1 MKTSFYPTSGWV
13 RVLGCLFLYLIF
25 SSEISIAKQNT
36 NFISLKL
43 PRNIQIQIPKEWW
56 LLGPN
61 HERMIQTSVEAVLD
75 ISGLEINENQKIS
88 LIKANSMPR
97 STYAAVGISS
107 SIPPSIMPSEFES
120 ISAADRRDIKIIMKD
135 NLEKLL
141 SAQGLKLVQ
150 FIDARIEKFLGY
162 PSIITEYRRSGT
174 KGSVFVQVIEVFTN
188 SQELSI
194 NLSYRE
200 SEIAIWKPVIGK
212 IRSSIVIGR
221 WP

>member
-1 MKTSFYPTSGWV
+1 
-13 RVLGCLFLYLIF
+13 
-25 SSEISIAKQNT
+25 
-36 NFISLKL
+36 
-43 PRNIQIQIPKEWW
+43 
-56 LLGPN
+56 
-61 HERMIQTSVEAVLD
+61 
-75 ISGLEINENQKIS
+75 
-88 LIKANSMPR
+88 MPR

-120 ISAADRRDIKIIMKD
+120 ISAADRRDIKIIMKN

-141 SAQGLKLVQ
+141 SAQGLKVIQ
-150 FIDARIEKFLGY
+150 FIDARIEKFSGY
-162 PSIITEYRRSGT
+162 PSIITEYRRSGI
-174 KGSVFVQVIEVFTN
+174 KGPVFVQVIEVFTN

-212 IRSSIVIGR
+212 IRNSIVIGR